1 MTTKSKSLIQI
12 FSWPIVM
19 GVLTMI
25 GLVIALLLEGGLLE
39 LVAIAALAV
48 PVIVMIYF
56 YVFRDVTHR

>member
-48 PVIVMIYF
+48 PVMVMIYF